1 MNTNTMF
8 SEGFDY
14 VAITFDLQL
23 FADVV
28 VPSNAETNMMTS
40 QSPEIDVAFQKAN
53 DQKFLEIHKE
63 ALVFEQYVGSVNL
76 PANSGNTVRF
86 PKKHRITPKNTLLT
100 EGKTPDPN
108 KIQISAVTATV
119 EQHGDYVMFTDVALG
134 TSIYD
139 LMNLARQGQAYESA
153 EVKNALIRDDI
164 LANDSIQ
171 IAYADK
177 VAADGTTTEITAIG
191 AIDKTAKLT
200 VEVVR
205 KMVRILRNNN
215 IKPAVG
221 KDYVMF
227 ISPDQWFDLTADPAW
242 EDMHKYTDPTPML
255 DGEIG
260 RISGM
265 RFVETTTVLITKDG
279 ASGAAVYHSIVL
291 GAEAVDQIKLAN
303 GGVNTIAKGLGTG
316 GTADPLNQRAT
327 VGWKMFYGAS
337 VKDPLAVIE
346 LMTGSSNSDKAEA
359 TDLVTSAWE

>member
-1 MNTNTMF
+1 MNSNTIICDR
-8 SEGFDY
+8 EDH

-23 FADVV
+23 FADIV
-28 VPSNAETNMMTS
+28 VPSNAEANMMTS
-40 QSPEIDVAFQKAN
+40 QDANIDVAFQKAN

-100 EGKTPDPN
+100 EGKTPEPN
-108 KIQISAVTATV
+108 KIQLSAVTATV
-119 EQHGDYVMFTDVALG
+119 EQHGDYVMFTDVAIG

-139 LMNLARQGQAYESA
+139 LMNVARSGQAYESA
-153 EVKNALIRDDI
+153 EIKNALIRDDI
-164 LANDSIQ
+164 LAGDSIQ
-171 IAYADK
+171 VAYADK
-177 VAADGTTTEITAIG
+177 IADDGTKTETTSKSAITA
-191 AIDKTAKLT
+191 DNKLT
-200 VEVVR
+200 VDTVR

-221 KDYVMF
+221 KDYIMF
-227 ISPDQWFDLTADPAW
+227 VAPDQWYDLTSDPEW
-242 EDMHKYTDPTPML
+242 KEMHQYTDPTPMY

-279 ASGAAVYHSIVL
+279 ANNAAVYHSIVL

-303 GGVNTIAKGLGTG
+303 GGVNTIAKGLGSG

-346 LMTGSSNSDKAEA
+346 LMTGSSNSANAEA
-359 TDLVTSAWE
+359 TDLVTSEWE

>member
-1 MNTNTMF
+1 MRNNNMII
-8 SEGFDY
+8 EGLDY
-14 VAITFDLQL
+14 IAITFDLQL
-23 FADVV
+23 FAASVT
-28 VPSNAETNMMTS
+28 PPNAEGNMMTS
-40 QSPEIDVAFQKAN
+40 QNSEIDVAFQKAN
-53 DQKFLEIHKE
+53 DQKFLEIHEE
-63 ALVFEQYVGSVNL
+63 ALVFEQYVGTVKLS
-76 PANSGNTVRF
+76 ANSGNSVRF

-108 KIQISAVTATV
+108 KIQLSAVTATV
-119 EQHGDYVMFTDVALG
+119 EQHGDYVLFTDVALG

-139 LMNLARQGQAYESA
+139 LMNAVRKGQAYESA
-153 EVKNALIRDDI
+153 EIKNALIRDDI

-177 VAADGTTTEITAIG
+177 VAADGTKTTVTSISS
-191 AIDKTAKLT
+191 IDATAKLT
-200 VEVVR
+200 VETVR

-242 EDMHKYTDPTPML
+242 ENMHKHADPTPMF

-279 ASGAAVYHSIVL
+279 AAGAAVYHSIVL
-291 GAEAVDQIKLAN
+291 GAEAVDQIKMEN
-303 GGVNTIAKGLGTG
+303 GGVNTIAKGLGSG
-316 GTADPLNQRAT
+316 GTSDPLNQRAT

-337 VKDPLAVIE
+337 VKDPMAVIE
-346 LMTGSSNSDKAEA
+346 LMTGSSNSDNAEA
-359 TDLVTSAWE
+359 TDLVTSDWE